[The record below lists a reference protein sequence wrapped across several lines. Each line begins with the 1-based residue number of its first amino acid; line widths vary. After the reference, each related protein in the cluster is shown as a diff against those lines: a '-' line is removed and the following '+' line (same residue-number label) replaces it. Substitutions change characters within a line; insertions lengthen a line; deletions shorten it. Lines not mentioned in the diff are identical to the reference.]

1 MLKVLVVD
9 DEQDLCWA
17 LKMGLKDEGVRV
29 THVQRGEDAIRQVG
43 EHRFD
48 AAIIDVKLPGIS
60 GIEVSRTI
68 RQLVPRLP
76 ILMISGYHYEE
87 DQPIREGIRNGE
99 FQGFIS
105 KPFELHHVTT
115 LLKRVIREGVESPL
129 PEPVNGPEGPPTS
142 YTPLKGN
149 ALGRRVKNS
158 R

>member
-1 MLKVLVVD
+1 MLEVLVVD
-9 DEQDLCWA
+9 DEKDICWA
-17 LKMGLKDEGVRV
+17 LKMGLEDEGVHI
-29 THVQRGEDAIRQVG
+29 THVYRGEDAIRQVRRR
-43 EHRFD
+43 RFD

-87 DQPIREGIRNGE
+87 DQLILEGVKRDD

-115 LLKRVIREGVESPL
+115 LLKRVIREGGKSPSL
-129 PEPVNGPEGPPTS
+129 PQPTPPRGRTEGERVMARGKT
-142 YTPLKGN
+142 KG
-149 ALGRRVKNS
+149 GE
-158 R
+158 